1 MPYTLRFYMLLP
13 WLPVCP
19 IHFISDLARGDKW
32 KGVLDCAYVIICV
45 LDWDHR
51 SAQL

>member
-1 MPYTLRFYMLLP
+1 MPKVLYALAMASRLSANVTL
-13 WLPVCP
+13 
-19 IHFISDLARGDKW
+19 HKW